1 MRETEAGG
9 RHSPLISFLVRCTT
23 LLPPH
28 SYSAFDEILENY
40 DLYKVEIIGDAYY
53 VVGGCPGVLSNR
65 QHASDVI
72 DAALAMQRILPRIVQ
87 DDDVSMRV
95 GIHSGPV
102 TAAVV
107 GKQDPRYHLFG
118 STVSYAEK
126 MESTGLPGKVQI
138 SAASYEYVRDVSR
151 YKFEARGGMHIAGS
165 SGIQFTYFVDGKP
178 NVSLFRCCCCDTFIH
193 FIISAR
199 LTHCPS
205 PPPSSSL
212 PSFRSRTDEA
222 AR

>member
-1 MRETEAGG
+1 MRERGRERETEAGG

-72 DAALAMQRILPRIVQ
+72 DAALALQRILPRIVQ
-87 DDDVSMRV
+87 DADVPMRV

-151 YKFEARGGMHIAGS
+151 YKFELFWM
-165 SGIQFTYFVDGKP
+165 QFWYQKYFSFYILENTLRHFYQIVKNDQFLKFSHFLKLKP
-178 NVSLFRCCCCDTFIH
+178 S
-193 FIISAR
+193 
-199 LTHCPS
+199 
-205 PPPSSSL
+205 
-212 PSFRSRTDEA
+212 
-222 AR
+222 